1 MRSLFLAITAMLLAS
16 CTTGPSVGS
25 IEEFQGISAMQIDGD
40 VEAKD
45 IKVHN
50 RRALIFTT
58 YWTAVLP
65 DGSVYE
71 CSRDLSTDQCKK
83 QRR

>member
-1 MRSLFLAITAMLLAS
+1 MRILLLAMTAMVLTS

-25 IEEFQGISAMQIDGD
+25 IEDFQEISAMQIDGD
-40 VEAKD
+40 IAAKD
-45 IKVHN
+45 IRIHN

-58 YWTAVLP
+58 YWTAITP
-65 DGSVYE
+65 DDSVYE

>member
-1 MRSLFLAITAMLLAS
+1 MRIPVMAAAALLLAA
-16 CTTGPSVGS
+16 CATGPSVAD
-25 IEEFQGISAMQIDGD
+25 IDELQGISAMQIQAD

-45 IKVHN
+45 IRIHS

-71 CSRDLSTDQCKK
+71 CSRDLSADQCTK